1 MGNSEI
7 RIAEHL
13 GQCCLL
19 YKVVEKWL
27 SKSARIVMQE
37 NTSTTENGYCGLG
50 RRLRLES
57 VCGSGMRT

>member
-7 RIAEHL
+7 CIAEHL

-37 NTSTTENGYCGLG
+37 NTSTTENGYCGD
-50 RRLRLES
+50 
-57 VCGSGMRT
+57 